1 MPKTRAELVDE
12 ALTRLGA
19 LSAGQEPGA
28 EDYAYADGK
37 VEPMLADLAARDITY
52 ASPSSIP
59 DEAFDHLGAVLA
71 WRCKDYFGVVGDEAS
86 TLGQTAQLAERNLQ
100 YLSRGKTT
108 RQRVQADYF

>member
-28 EDYAYADGK
+28 EDYAYVDGK
-37 VEPMLADLAARDITY
+37 VEPMLSDLAARDIAY

-71 WRCKDYFGVVGDEAS
+71 YRAKDYFGVVGDEAAS
-86 TLGQTAQLAERNLQ
+86 MLQSASLAERNLQ
-100 YLSRGKTT
+100 FLSRGRTT
-108 RQRVQADYF
+108 RQRVQAEYF